1 MDKNDNIKVGDWGL
15 ASFRTH
21 SNKLRGTLGSI
32 APELLTGG
40 ETMLYDLEKADVW
53 SLGVLLFTILFGG
66 PPYEAP
72 KVSKNAEDGHCL
84 EPDEFLRMILKKEWK
99 KFWLY
104 QNRFCKKSM
113 NSDLK
118 RLLESMLS
126 VDPNERPTFEE
137 IASHPWLTLVVSS
150 PTSVARDEH
159 LV

>member
-1 MDKNDNIKVGDWGL
+1 MHL
-15 ASFRTH
+15 FAQH
-21 SNKLRGTLGSI
+21 SKTLRGTLGSI
-32 APELLTGG
+32 APEFLSREGPH
-40 ETMLYDLEKADVW
+40 DLEKGDVW

-66 PPYEAP
+66 PPYAVP
-72 KVSKNAEDGHCL
+72 KKSKKGL

-104 QNRFCKKSM
+104 QNRLCKKSM
-113 NSDLK
+113 NSDVE

-137 IASHPWLTLVVSS
+137 IASHSWLTLSVNS

-159 LV
+159 FEATETKCLNIHH